1 VEWERATRSDIG
13 PSSCIAPMSVTF
25 PPRRMCELIH
35 NPRSFQCALQPFR
48 AELVLL
54 SQALLSRDMTSTDLQ
69 RGCAVFDPWASNAAP
84 WAYRTRTA
92 ESVRKLSI

>member
-35 NPRSFQCALQPFR
+35 NPRSFQRALQAFR

-54 SQALLSRDMTSTDLQ
+54 SHALLSRDMTSTDLQ
-69 RGCAVFDPWASNAAP
+69 GGCAVFDPWASAP